1 MLGSPPGAAL
11 WTEVLGSGRYAR
23 SVTHDVFDRRKAIM
37 KSSRNNQVAGL
48 RDSVRAVFYV
58 GVTNLS
64 ALISGFASPA
74 RSLRPVLVPV
84 RARRRGAGMLEYA
97 LIAAIAVGVFIF
109 LREFFNDLFQNLT
122 GDIGDNL
129 ESPVEAP

>member
-1 MLGSPPGAAL
+1 
-11 WTEVLGSGRYAR
+11 
-23 SVTHDVFDRRKAIM
+23 M